1 MPQRLTK
8 FVRFSTGIGSSY
20 GIWHNDGIQAI
31 AGTPFM
37 DWRPTDQWMQ
47 PDDVE
52 LLVPCHP
59 SKILAVGRNFKSHLH
74 GRPEPTVPE
83 FFFKPPSALQHPDK
97 PISLPLDATDV
108 HFEGEMVLVIGQRC
122 RNVSEWVALDY
133 LLGITIGNDLSDR
146 NWQRGEQKDLQ
157 WWRAK
162 GCDTFA
168 PCGPC
173 IVAGLEPNN
182 LLLETRVNGE
192 LQQSE
197 STTDLI
203 FSAARCVA
211 FASRY
216 LTLEP
221 GDLIYTGTP
230 GNTKSLKHGDVV
242 EVFLE
247 EVGVLRNPVRLDGS
261 EQDKI

>member
-1 MPQRLTK
+1 
-8 FVRFSTGIGSSY
+8 
-20 GIWHNDGIQAI
+20 
-31 AGTPFM
+31 M
-37 DWRPTDQWMQ
+37 DWRPTDHWVQ
-47 PDDVE
+47 PDEVE
-52 LLVPCHP
+52 FLVPCQP

-74 GRPEPTVPE
+74 GRPQPQVPE
-83 FFFKPPSALQHPDK
+83 FFYKPPSSLQSNDK
-97 PISLPLDATDV
+97 PIYLPLDATDV
-108 HFEGEMVLVIGQRC
+108 HFEGEMVLVIGERA
-122 RNVSEWVALDY
+122 RNISEWVAMDY
-133 LLGITIGNDLSDR
+133 VLGITIGNDVSDR
-146 NWQRGEQKDLQ
+146 EWQRGENKDLQ

-173 IVAGLEPNN
+173 IVTGLLPND

-192 LQQSE
+192 LKQSE
-197 STTDLI
+197 RTSDLI

-216 LTLEP
+216 ITLEP

-230 GNTKSLKHGDVV
+230 GNTETLKHEDVV

-247 EVGVLRNPVRLDGS
+247 DVGVLRNPVKLDGS
-261 EQDKI
+261 D

>member
-1 MPQRLTK
+1 MSDRLKK
-8 FVRFSTGIGSSY
+8 FVRFSTGIGAAY
-20 GIWHNDGIQAI
+20 GLWHNEGIQAI

-37 DWRPTDQWMQ
+37 EWRPTDQWFQ

-52 LLVPCHP
+52 LLVPCQP

-74 GRPEPTVPE
+74 GRPQPEVPE
-83 FFFKPPSALQHPDK
+83 FFYKPPSCLQRPDG
-97 PISLPLDATDV
+97 PIYLPLDAADV
-108 HFEGEMVLVIGQRC
+108 HFEGELVLVIGERC

-133 LLGITIGNDLSDR
+133 LLGVTIGNDVSDR

-162 GCDTFA
+162 GCDTFG

-173 IVAGLEPNN
+173 IVTELAPND
-182 LLLETRVNGE
+182 LLLETRVNGV
-192 LQQSE
+192 LKQSE
-197 STTDLI
+197 RTSDLI
-203 FSAARCVA
+203 FSAARCIA

-216 LTLEP
+216 VTLEP

-230 GNTKSLKHGDVV
+230 GNTETLKHDDVV

-247 EVGVLRNPVRLDGS
+247 EVGVLRNTVRLDGS
-261 EQDKI
+261 D